1 LKTRAASY
9 SNPLK
14 ISRNGLRH
22 GEKACIIF
30 IVDTSKLVRASLRRY
45 FLTGLLVIT
54 PIWGT
59 VLILKTLFVTVDSI
73 LGKALAE
80 VMPRYY
86 VPGFGIAAL
95 VLLIF
100 ATGLFAAN
108 FIGRQ
113 VVKLWEEFLHRVPV
127 VRGIYST
134 LKSMTDI
141 LSFKEKDRYNRVVL
155 IQFPKN
161 GHYCFAFVTGMTQ
174 GEIQEVSTEPLLN
187 VYVPT
192 SPNPTSGYFL
202 LVPEK
207 EVIPLDISVEEAM
220 KLIVS
225 GGLYSPPASL
235 DPGSSRRQASPK
247 VPADLEVPIA

>member
-1 LKTRAASY
+1 VKRL
-9 SNPLK
+9 
-14 ISRNGLRH
+14 
-22 GEKACIIF
+22 
-30 IVDTSKLVRASLRRY
+30 RASLKRY

-59 VLILKTLFVTVDSI
+59 ILILKTLFLTVDSI
-73 LGKALAE
+73 LGNMLSQ
-80 VMPRYY
+80 VVPRGYY
-86 VPGFGIAAL
+86 VPGLGIVTL

-100 ATGLFAAN
+100 TTGLLAAN
-108 FIGRQ
+108 FIGGQ
-113 VVKLWEEFLHRVPV
+113 IVKLWEKLLHRVPI

-141 LSFKEKDRYNRVVL
+141 LSFKERDRYNRVVL

-161 GHYCFAFVTGMTQ
+161 GHYCFAFVTGVTQ
-174 GEIQEVSTEPLLN
+174 GEVQQISPDPLLN

-207 EVIPLDISVEEAM
+207 EVVPLEISVEEAM

-225 GGLYSPPASL
+225 GGLYTPPQSMHAGL
-235 DPGSSRRQASPK
+235 APRVTVAKARP
-247 VPADLEVPIA
+247 DLEVPIT

>member
-1 LKTRAASY
+1 VKT
-9 SNPLK
+9 L
-14 ISRNGLRH
+14 
-22 GEKACIIF
+22 
-30 IVDTSKLVRASLRRY
+30 RASLKRY

-59 VLILKTLFVTVDSI
+59 VLILKTLFVTVDGI
-73 LGKALAE
+73 LGDMLAK
-80 VMPRYY
+80 VVTPGYY
-86 VPGFGIAAL
+86 VPGLGILTL

-100 ATGLFAAN
+100 ITGLLAAN
-108 FIGRQ
+108 FIGGQIVR
-113 VVKLWEEFLHRVPV
+113 LWEEFLHRVPV

-134 LKSMTDI
+134 LKSMMDI
-141 LSFKEKDRYNRVVL
+141 LSFTEREKYNRVVL

-161 GHYCFAFVTGMTQ
+161 GHYCFAFVTGVTR
-174 GEIQEVSTEPLLN
+174 GEVQEISAGPLVN

-207 EVIPLDISVEEAM
+207 EVVPLDISVEEAM

-225 GGLYSPPASL
+225 GGLYSPVQPMKPAVSTV
-235 DPGSSRRQASPK
+235 SAK
-247 VPADLEVPIA
+247 AKAPAPDLEVPIA